1 MKSFVRLSLMIGL
14 SIGVVQSSTA
24 TAGAALTKAP
34 NRKSPSPETVLRA
47 EKNNENLRTLF
58 LQPGS
63 VSVFSASSSAT
74 SVRPFADYEKTGYV
88 FINGDFQF
96 SSRQAK
102 EAIAANLPPDTTLVV
117 FVEDSNSSR
126 AQAIRTSFSKWL
138 GSDRL
143 KIIELQDAS
152 DGFWARDG
160 LPVPVKD
167 STTGDLKLVDAQY
180 YYSFEPD
187 KEVGSLFG
195 ASVSSHRFNFEG
207 GNFMAN
213 DLGHCILVNNRSH
226 SKIPDTIFETMY
238 GCKRVQRLKHLSG
251 IGHIDEH
258 VRFISQDTV
267 LSDLPE
273 YKTELEAAGLK
284 VIMLPRPQSD
294 LETYVNSLIVNG
306 VAVVPTY
313 GQSTDKAALDI
324 YSQAGFKAVSADSSS
339 LSNDG
344 EGSVHCITMTYPPVP
359 FAKMLKI
366 LGARE
371 VL

>member
-1 MKSFVRLSLMIGL
+1 MKSFVRLSLMVGLAIGL
-14 SIGVVQSSTA
+14 AQSSVESA
-24 TAGAALTKAP
+24 SAALTKSP
-34 NRKSPSPETVLRA
+34 NRKSPSPEATLRA
-47 EKNNENLRTLF
+47 EKNNENLRTLL

-63 VSVFSASSSAT
+63 ISGFSSSAARST
-74 SVRPFADYEKTGYV
+74 VRPFADYEKTGYV

-117 FVEDSNSSR
+117 FVEDANSSR
-126 AQAIRTSFSKWL
+126 AQSIRTSFSKWL
-138 GSDRL
+138 GTDRL
-143 KIIELQDAS
+143 KIIELEDAS

-167 STTGDLKLVDAQY
+167 IANDDLKLVDAQY

-195 ASVSSHRFNFEG
+195 SSVASHRFNFEG

-238 GCKRVQRLKHLSG
+238 GCKKIQRLKHLSG

-258 VRFISQDTV
+258 VRFVSQDTV

-284 VIMLPRPQSD
+284 VIMLPRPQNE

-306 VAVVPTY
+306 VAIVPTY
-313 GQSTDKAALDI
+313 GQSTDKTALDI

-359 FAKMLKI
+359 FAKMLKT

-371 VL
+371 VH